1 MVGKYSA
8 IKAKDGGGGQDDD
21 DDDDIHYHSSH
32 GNNIIINWSNFRVSY
47 DDHFKFELIKGI

>member
-8 IKAKDGGGGQDDD
+8 IEAKDGGGQDD

-32 GNNIIINWSNFRVSY
+32 GNNIVINWGNFRVSY
-47 DDHFKFELIKGI
+47 DHF

>member
-8 IKAKDGGGGQDDD
+8 IEAKDGGGGQ

-47 DDHFKFELIKGI
+47 DHFKFELIKGI

>member
-8 IKAKDGGGGQDDD
+8 IEAKDGGGGQ